1 MGSYD
6 RFRALHRHTIELRK
20 DMAACENALMEAEQD
35 SLDCGAASREADREM
50 AECIERLKET
60 SAKMGEKWEVVK
72 GFLYLAHTGWYWKA
86 RSDRLTKMHR
96 RHSYA
101 AYGNAADAVDEYLR
115 LGASTAL
122 KCLHKF
128 TNAIIVFTRRTIS
141 EGLHQQILND
151 YSRLERRVDFLAQ

>member
-1 MGSYD
+1 NLLEVYNSEKRQLDLLKIKHKHVQKAFMGSYD

-86 RSDRLTKMHR
+86 RSDRLTKVH
-96 RHSYA
+96 A
-101 AYGNAADAVDEYLR
+101 AIR
-115 LGASTAL
+115 M
-122 KCLHKF
+122 LHMAMQLMQSMN
-128 TNAIIVFTRRTIS
+128 TS
-141 EGLHQQILND
+141 D
-151 YSRLERRVDFLAQ
+151 

>member
-1 MGSYD
+1 MASYD
-6 RFRALHRHTIELRK
+6 RFRSLQRHTLQLRE
-20 DMAACENALMEAEQD
+20 DMAACENLLMEAEQD
-35 SLDCGAASREADREM
+35 CLDCGAASREADREM
-50 AECIERLKET
+50 EDCLGCLKET
-60 SAKMGEKWEVVK
+60 SAKMGEKAQVVK
-72 GFLYLAHTGWYWKA
+72 RSLNLAHTGWYWKA
-86 RSDRLTKMHR
+86 RFDRLTKMHG

-151 YSRLERRVDFLAQ
+151 YSRSERRVDFLAQ